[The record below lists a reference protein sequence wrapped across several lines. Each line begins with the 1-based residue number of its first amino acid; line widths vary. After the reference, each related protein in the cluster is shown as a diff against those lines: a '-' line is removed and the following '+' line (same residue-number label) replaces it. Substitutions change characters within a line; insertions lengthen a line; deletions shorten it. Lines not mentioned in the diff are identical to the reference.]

1 MTEVSVFKLKSS
13 AKEDEF
19 KKELEKRKGQDYA
32 SYYFEFYEREKDLT
46 EELRKREPRDARIFA
61 QEIVKRGLKESDYK
75 KAQRM
80 KKVDELI
87 LDNFNSMYEI
97 KEDTKLVDTVGLIKL
112 SSFNGFKFILD
123 SIMNSN
129 TENPLVAVMIPC
141 YEDDDDE
148 NENQA
153 EMDEVIT
160 VPKGFEYQD
169 KVVIWDSDKSSSTKL
184 YKFEG
189 DTSLKV
195 SGINRIGN
203 LEYVLL
209 ILFEL
214 QPSKDGPK
222 LRQYGFTVIPNKTLS
237 YFLHGCFQLPIYK
250 ERLREEDMKYISKQT
265 FWEVV
270 LSANRQA
277 RNSDLQILESTCIVR
292 IVPFEL
298 DDIYLEADDF
308 LLINTMFLP
317 DDFKRTKLLTEK
329 NLNKAKESKPSVGDI
344 FPEEFPP
351 GQEIVTKVEEYIKKR
366 LASESHQSVA
376 GGSIKEASKL
386 GSQKSREQ
394 SRKPSESVESPKNA

>member
-46 EELRKREPRDARIFA
+46 EELRKREPRDARVFA

-141 YEDDDDE
+141 YEDDDE
-148 NENQA
+148 NEA

-376 GGSIKEASKL
+376 GGSLKEASKL

-394 SRKPSESVESPKNA
+394 SRKPSESVGSPKNA